1 MQQDTEIGEAWAN
14 IGAIHMKKRSF
25 THALHALKEASKH
38 KCRDWRIQE
47 NLMMVTL
54 TLGKWREVIFYMN
67 ALLDLRGDSKRPIHK
82 PELRRLV
89 YFVTLEASKAMAN
102 PTSSPLQS
110 LPPQPPSPSPVAAAT
125 NLPEQQ
131 RAEGSAESTDGNDN
145 STGLSQQQRRTLGD
159 LEQLLTRITSA
170 LPR

>member
-1 MQQDTEIGEAWAN
+1 MR
-14 IGAIHMKKRSF
+14 KRSF

-54 TLGKWREVIFYMN
+54 TLGRWREVIFYMY

-82 PELRRLV
+82 QELRRLV
-89 YFVTLEASKAMAN
+89 YFVTLEAHKAMSN
-102 PTSSPLQS
+102 PPFPS
-110 LPPQPPSPSPVAAAT
+110 LPPQPPSESQPSSSLSVSI
-125 NLPEQQ
+125 NLPQQ
-131 RAEGSAESTDGNDN
+131 HHITEDGASSSNAND
-145 STGLSQQQRRTLGD
+145 SSKGLSQQQRRALEG